1 MDSLSNRE
9 TTDRDNDN
17 LETMNILQPNNKF
30 NSIVSKTKD
39 YVH

>member
-30 NSIVSKTKD
+30 NSIV
-39 YVH
+39 